1 MLKEKIK
8 VAAVSY
14 LNTKPFLYGLTRSP
28 LISSMDL
35 ELEQPSMIAKQL
47 LNGEID
53 LGLVPVAI
61 IPRLR
66 ESHIISDFGIT
77 CDGEVSSVVICS
89 QVPLNEAEKL
99 FLDYQSRTSSALAQ
113 LLVKEYWK
121 ANPRIVQASPG
132 YEKQIMGKYAGLFIG
147 DRALKLKERYD
158 YCYDLGEAWK
168 KFTGMPFVFA
178 CWVAN
183 KKPDDLFLKS
193 FNEALEFGVSH
204 LDEVIAE
211 QQPLYPDVNVRD
223 YLSLKIQYALNEEK
237 KQALNYFLQLIEKQ
251 QFALV

>member
-1 MLKEKIK
+1 MLKEKVR

-14 LNTKPFLYGLTRSP
+14 LNTKPFLFGLRNSP
-28 LISSMDL
+28 LISSVQL
-35 ELEQPSMIAKQL
+35 ELQHPSMIAKQL
-47 LNGEID
+47 LNHEID
-53 LGLVPVAI
+53 LGLVPVAV

-66 ESHIISDFGIT
+66 EAHIISDFGIC

-113 LLVKEYWK
+113 LLLKDYWK
-121 ANPRIVQASPG
+121 VNPRIVQASPG
-132 YEKQIMGKYAGLFIG
+132 YEKQVMGKYAGLFIG

-158 YCYDLGEAWK
+158 YCFDLGVAWK

-178 CWVAN
+178 CWISN
-183 KKPDDLFLKS
+183 KKLDDDFLRS
-193 FNEALEFGVSH
+193 FNQALSNGVTH

-211 QQPLYPDVNVRD
+211 QQLLYPDVDVRD
-223 YLSLKIQYALNEEK
+223 YLSTKIQFVLNEEK
-237 KQALNYFLQLIEKQ
+237 KQALKHFLQLIEKQ
-251 QFALV
+251 QVALS